1 MFIDRDKSGPPVAI
15 INETMARHLWPDENP
30 IGKQFRQAD
39 APPNKPW
46 YTIIAVVADIHRQG
60 LEHQPIAQI
69 FWPYFQ
75 RVTSTMDLMIRTSTD
90 PTRLA
95 TALRQEVRAIDKGAT
110 VFNVSTLER
119 RLDESLSPRRFQ
131 SVLVALLAA
140 VALGLAAIGIYGLMH
155 YSVTQRTHEI
165 GIRMALGASPGDVLR
180 MILWQGMVLASIGL
194 GAGVA
199 GSLLVTR
206 SLSTLLFGVTPTD
219 GLTFTAVPAMIGAVA
234 LLACCI
240 PAWRAARVDPLVALR
255 HE

>member
-1 MFIDRDKSGPPVAI
+1 
-15 INETMARHLWPDENP
+15 
-30 IGKQFRQAD
+30 
-39 APPNKPW
+39 
-46 YTIIAVVADIHRQG
+46 
-60 LEHQPIAQI
+60 
-69 FWPYFQ
+69 
-75 RVTSTMDLMIRTSTD
+75 
-90 PTRLA
+90 
-95 TALRQEVRAIDKGAT
+95 

-140 VALGLAAIGIYGLMH
+140 MALGLAAIGIYGLMH

-165 GIRMALGASPGDVLR
+165 GIRMAVGARAGDILR
-180 MILWQGMVLASIGL
+180 MILRQGMILASTGL
-194 GAGVA
+194 VAGVV

-206 SLSTLLFGVTPTD
+206 LLSTLLFGVTPTD
-219 GLTFTAVPAMIGAVA
+219 AVTFSAVPAMIGAVA